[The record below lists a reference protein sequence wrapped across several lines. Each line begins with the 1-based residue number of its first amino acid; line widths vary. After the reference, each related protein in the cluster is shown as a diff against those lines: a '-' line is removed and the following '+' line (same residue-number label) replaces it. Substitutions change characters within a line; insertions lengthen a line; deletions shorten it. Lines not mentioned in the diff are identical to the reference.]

1 MPGNGINGVY
11 MSDNIISFKQVT
23 KVYRNG
29 QKALDRVNLEIEKGE
44 FAFLLGDSG
53 AGKTTLLDLILKE
66 TEPTGGEITV
76 NGILLSQLK
85 SRQIYRYRRFLGM
98 VFQDF
103 KLFQDFNVY
112 ENVAF
117 AQMVSEAPS
126 GQVKEQVMGALN
138 RVGLER
144 KARYFPDQLSGG
156 EKQRVALARAI
167 VNQPLLLLADEPT
180 GNLDSRT
187 SQDVL
192 GLLKVTG
199 NQFKQTIVMITHN
212 EEIAQMAD
220 RIIRI
225 EDGKILE
232 RR

>member
-1 MPGNGINGVY
+1 M
-11 MSDNIISFKQVT
+11 DNKSFKQVT

-103 KLFQDFNVY
+103 KLLD
-112 ENVAF
+112 
-117 AQMVSEAPS
+117 
-126 GQVKEQVMGALN
+126 
-138 RVGLER
+138 R
-144 KARYFPDQLSGG
+144 KS
-156 EKQRVALARAI
+156 V
-167 VNQPLLLLADEPT
+167 V
-180 GNLDSRT
+180 
-187 SQDVL
+187 
-192 GLLKVTG
+192 
-199 NQFKQTIVMITHN
+199 
-212 EEIAQMAD
+212 
-220 RIIRI
+220 
-225 EDGKILE
+225 
-232 RR
+232 

>member
-1 MPGNGINGVY
+1 MGDSMILL
-11 MSDNIISFKQVT
+11 KQVT
-23 KVYRNG
+23 KVYQNG
-29 QKALDRVNLEIEKGE
+29 QKALDRVNLEIGKGE

-76 NGILLSQLK
+76 NGINLSQLK
-85 SRQIYRYRRFLGM
+85 TRQLYRYRRFLGM

-126 GQVKEQVMGALN
+126 GQVKEQVMRALA

-144 KARYFPDQLSGG
+144 KAKCYPDQLSGG
-156 EKQRVALARAI
+156 EKQRAALARAI
-167 VNQPLLLLADEPT
+167 VNQPVLLLADEPT
-180 GNLDSRT
+180 GNLDRKNAA
-187 SQDVL
+187 DIMW
-192 GLLKVTG
+192 LLSKINESGTTVVVVSH
-199 NQFKQTIVMITHN
+199 NQEIVRSMNKREITLSHG
-212 EEIAQMAD
+212 
-220 RIIRI
+220 RIIKDSKR
-225 EDGKILE
+225 GGYFYE
-232 RR
+232 R